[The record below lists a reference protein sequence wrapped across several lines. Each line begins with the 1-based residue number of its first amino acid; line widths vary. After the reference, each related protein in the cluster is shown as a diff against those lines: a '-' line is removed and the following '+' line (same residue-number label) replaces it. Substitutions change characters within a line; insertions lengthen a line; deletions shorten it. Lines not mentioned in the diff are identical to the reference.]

1 MQPSIIQRKQI
12 GNVSVLLVQIGLAL
26 YVIVVFLS
34 QAADGSI
41 SPKILKVQKVA
52 EANATRLEGSQTSQG
67 QFLTAL
73 PQAATAQ
80 ATALDAQIVALLA
93 APQAKVD
100 PAPIVAEIATPA
112 QSLFSYE
119 STDIQTLGSK
129 PRAPSVIA

>member
-1 MQPSIIQRKQI
+1 MQPTIIQRKQI
-12 GNVSVLLVQIGLAL
+12 GSVSVLLVQIGLAL

-52 EANATRLEGSQTSQG
+52 EANATRLEGSQASQG
-67 QFLTAL
+67 QFLAAL

-80 ATALDAQIVALLA
+80 STALDAQIVALLA
-93 APQAKVD
+93 APQPKTE
-100 PAPIVAEIATPA
+100 PIPVIPEIATPA
-112 QSLFSYE
+112 QSIFSYE

-129 PRAPSVIA
+129 PRAPSIIA